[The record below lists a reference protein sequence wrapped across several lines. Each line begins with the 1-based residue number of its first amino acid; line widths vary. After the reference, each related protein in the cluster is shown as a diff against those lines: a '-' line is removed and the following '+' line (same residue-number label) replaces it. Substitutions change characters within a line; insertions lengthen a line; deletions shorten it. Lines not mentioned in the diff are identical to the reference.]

1 MAITAQELNV
11 ILSARDRQFTKAMER
26 AQRRVE
32 RFSAKSQKEL
42 SKTTRSF
49 NFMSAAASK
58 LGLAVSGTAVVA
70 GFTRLVDN
78 ASRTAKEL
86 QNLSRLSGTNIETFQ
101 RMAFASRTVG
111 IEQDKLADILKDVN
125 DKFGDYFATGA
136 GPLAD
141 FFENIAPKV
150 GVTAKAFQGL
160 SSDQALGLY
169 VKTLQEAGVNQ
180 QELTFYMEALASDA
194 TALSPLLLN
203 NASAMTELG
212 NRAQDLGIILDQDL
226 ISKSAKLRDK
236 WDEVMGA
243 MSGRL
248 TEFALYA
255 LEIFDKIFNLTEEEQ
270 LNELGKQIAD
280 AANNLAQQQ
289 KLIKELQGASYF
301 NSENERTAAIE
312 NATEALQDNIG
323 ALQVAE
329 AEYQKFM
336 DQMEARADLRDVL
349 SGGSGLG
356 AQGSGSGSG
365 SGSGF
370 KGLAK
375 DISSAAAETYILGS
389 ALDDLQS
396 IAGTLESSLENVFMS
411 AIDGAQSFEDTIKQ
425 TAVQIIREL
434 YRVLVVQQLVNAAMT
449 AFGVSPA
456 PVPGVTG
463 NAAGGPVTAG
473 RPTVVGEH
481 GREIFVPST
490 SGRVLSVPQA
500 KAAVSGAGAGIVINQ
515 SLNISTGVSQ
525 TVKAEI
531 QQMLPRI
538 TETTKAAVAD
548 AARRGGSYSKAF
560 G

>member
-11 ILSARDRQFTKAMER
+11 ILSARDRQFTKAMDR

-32 RFSAKSQKEL
+32 KFASKSQKDL
-42 SKTTRSF
+42 SRTTKAVS
-49 NFMSAAASK
+49 MLSAAASK
-58 LGLAVSGTAVVA
+58 IGPAFTLTAAAAGLQQMFKSATETAFEIDKLSKLAGVGTER
-70 GFTRLVDN
+70 FQ
-78 ASRTAKEL
+78 EL
-86 QNLSRLSGTNIETFQ
+86 
-101 RMAFASRTVG
+101 AFAARSVG
-111 IEQDKLADILKDVN
+111 VDQEKLADILKDTN
-125 DKFGDYFATGA
+125 DKFGDFFLTGA

-141 FFENIAPKV
+141 FFETIGPKV
-150 GVTAKAFQGL
+150 GITAEAFKGL

-169 VKTLQEAGVNQ
+169 VQKLQEAGVNQ
-180 QELTFYMEALASDA
+180 QELTFFLEALASDA
-194 TALSPLLLN
+194 TLLAPLLVN
-203 NASAMTELG
+203 NANALNQMAEEA
-212 NRAQDLGIILDQDL
+212 RDLGVVIDQDL
-226 ISKSAKLRDK
+226 IGKSARMRTQFDQVISAMQKKFQAFAMTVVVGFDAIFDISEQEQMREIDK
-236 WDEVMGA
+236 EMTRVQKER
-243 MSGRL
+243 GRL
-248 TEFALYA
+248 SEMLRNLSQTPMDDTRKAEIEKGIVADLQKQSELYNNLQA
-255 LEIFDKIFNLTEEEQ
+255 QYTAIVDNLELRLKLEEKFQ
-270 LNELGKQIAD
+270 ELGETG
-280 AANNLAQQQ
+280 N
-289 KLIKELQGASYF
+289 
-301 NSENERTAAIE
+301 T
-312 NATEALQDNIG
+312 
-323 ALQVAE
+323 
-329 AEYQKFM
+329 
-336 DQMEARADLRDVL
+336 
-349 SGGSGLG
+349 GSGLTSPENLSAVNKQLQIMG
-356 AQGSGSGSG
+356 A
-365 SGSGF
+365 
-370 KGLAK
+370 AM
-375 DISSAAAETYILGS
+375 
-389 ALDDLQS
+389 DDLDS
-396 IAGTLESSLENVFMS
+396 IASTLENSLEDVFMS
-411 AIDGAQSFEDTIKQ
+411 ALDGAQSFEDTVRQ
-425 TAVQIIREL
+425 TAVSIIREL